1 VMFVLRSGAGQE
13 QGFPWSLGS
22 GNASRCH
29 CAPFSSLDLF
39 CFRHVG
45 IESHTRVESN
55 VMEITDIYTADTKVI
70 LADIYPDNRISD

>member
-1 VMFVLRSGAGQE
+1 MMFVLRSGAGQE

-39 CFRHVG
+39 CFCHVG

-70 LADIYPDNRISD
+70 LAEYLS